1 MHRTEAASQCGEK
14 RLVKKCL
21 ASFFP
26 WKKAREPVVVASC
39 MKKLRH
45 LWICLASLAGA
56 LGLLIGAAFVPAV
69 QTGVA
74 RQVLEGQFGEHA
86 SLGRLA
92 IGWSRIRVE
101 DFRLEQPG
109 CVVALPSLEAEWSLS
124 SALRKRVKLRRL
136 LAKGWSVELSAA
148 PAAQADEPAAQ
159 TPVVPFPGVFRL
171 IELPVDFVLDAA
183 ELEGT
188 VALPGERLGV
198 SVAGGQLGVGRQG
211 LFNLALTLH
220 PVTGGAVESVQAN
233 GTLAVTMDTPRTV
246 SRVSAQ
252 LDAEARGAQWP
263 EGARL
268 SLLAT
273 LARVAAGESYEV
285 RLSAVGKQLIF
296 AQAGW
301 SAGGEPVSGSWKV
314 DMRTADLAPFVA
326 GRALPTFEVLG
337 AGRFESDLEGA
348 RLRMAGRFE
357 AMLDQLSVLRPEL
370 AALGAVRVVTDFDVR
385 RDGETWRVERL
396 SATADG
402 AQPALR
408 IEATQPFAVRMGSGA
423 LQLSD
428 PDKAL
433 AHIVLLGV
441 PVSWAQPWLGGL
453 SVAGGPLRGEFVAAA
468 RDGHFS
474 LRTTV
479 PVTLSGLS
487 LAQGSEAWLR
497 AVDFSGNL
505 SASSSAKGWQ
515 AELSGMTLR
524 SGGAVLLSLD
534 ARAGQLAGAGQPVKV
549 QAQASS
555 DLPALMAQPLLAD
568 SLVLHS
574 GVAEAGV
581 AASLGDTI
589 ELEANVHAS
598 KLRVGVQSLPEL
610 VAQIRADVAADGRTT
625 AEMPVRL
632 ISAEP
637 ARVSDLT
644 LTGSL
649 QPRAGGRGG
658 VVDGVVLSQFMA
670 LEDVQAL
677 TAMSVSG
684 AAAEGAPVPAK
695 TPEPF
700 WSGWS
705 GRLTLALK
713 QLTYNNEL
721 SVSDVSGTLRIED
734 GALKLNE
741 LTAGL
746 GVGGDLKLNGEVT
759 FDAGAGAPYALLAQS
774 VVENFE
780 VGAVFRALDPQ
791 TPPPLEGKFSVRS
804 RWKGRGAD
812 LNGALALARTE
823 TSVNSKGGMFRLL
836 RASSSDKV
844 SRTQSTVEA
853 IGGFLGSVVKSE
865 RLTDYANRAQ
875 IVNDIASALAEIPF
889 DQLSLQLARDAQM
902 NIRLQDFSMIAPD
915 VRLSGEGEIR
925 GTEGSSVSRPMELS
939 MRMATRGRLAELFG
953 RAKLLNGQKDNLGYA
968 ELSSPLSIKG
978 SLRQPDAHSLVALL
992 MESALFK

>member
-337 AGRFESDLEGA
+337 ARGVVNQLES
-348 RLRMAGRFE
+348 RLQYSE
-357 AMLDQLSVLRPEL
+357 SP
-370 AALGAVRVVTDFDVR
+370 
-385 RDGETWRVERL
+385 L
-396 SATADG
+396 SA
-402 AQPALR
+402 AQA
-408 IEATQPFAVRMGSGA
+408 E
-423 LQLSD
+423 QL
-428 PDKAL
+428 
-433 AHIVLLGV
+433 
-441 PVSWAQPWLGGL
+441 VSAMA
-453 SVAGGPLRGEFVAAA
+453 AGG
-468 RDGHFS
+468 
-474 LRTTV
+474 T
-479 PVTLSGLS
+479 
-487 LAQGSEAWLR
+487 
-497 AVDFSGNL
+497 
-505 SASSSAKGWQ
+505 
-515 AELSGMTLR
+515 
-524 SGGAVLLSLD
+524 
-534 ARAGQLAGAGQPVKV
+534 
-549 QAQASS
+549 AQAV
-555 DLPALMAQPLLAD
+555 PGPMG
-568 SLVLHS
+568 
-574 GVAEAGV
+574 GVAITEG
-581 AASLGDTI
+581 L
-589 ELEANVHAS
+589 
-598 KLRVGVQSLPEL
+598 
-610 VAQIRADVAADGRTT
+610 
-625 AEMPVRL
+625 
-632 ISAEP
+632 
-637 ARVSDLT
+637 
-644 LTGSL
+644 L
-649 QPRAGGRGG
+649 Q
-658 VVDGVVLSQFMA
+658 Q
-670 LEDVQAL
+670 
-677 TAMSVSG
+677 
-684 AAAEGAPVPAK
+684 
-695 TPEPF
+695 
-700 WSGWS
+700 
-705 GRLTLALK
+705 
-713 QLTYNNEL
+713 
-721 SVSDVSGTLRIED
+721 
-734 GALKLNE
+734 
-741 LTAGL
+741 
-746 GVGGDLKLNGEVT
+746 
-759 FDAGAGAPYALLAQS
+759 AQS
-774 VVENFE
+774 VLSAEQV
-780 VGAVFRALDPQ
+780 AALQ
-791 TPPPLEGKFSVRS
+791 QLKAE
-804 RWKGRGAD
+804 
-812 LNGALALARTE
+812 
-823 TSVNSKGGMFRLL
+823 
-836 RASSSDKV
+836 
-844 SRTQSTVEA
+844 QEA
-853 IGGFLGSVVKSE
+853 QRK
-865 RLTDYANRAQ
+865 
-875 IVNDIASALAEIPF
+875 
-889 DQLSLQLARDAQM
+889 
-902 NIRLQDFSMIAPD
+902 
-915 VRLSGEGEIR
+915 
-925 GTEGSSVSRPMELS
+925 
-939 MRMATRGRLAELFG
+939 LAELH
-953 RAKLLNGQKDNLGYA
+953 
-968 ELSSPLSIKG
+968 
-978 SLRQPDAHSLVALL
+978 RQAGEPPG
-992 MESALFK
+992 ER

>member
-1 MHRTEAASQCGEK
+1 
-14 RLVKKCL
+14 
-21 ASFFP
+21 
-26 WKKAREPVVVASC
+26 

-45 LWICLASLAGA
+45 IWISLASLAAA

-74 RQVLEGQFGEHA
+74 RQVLSSQFGESA

-136 LAKGWSVELSAA
+136 LAKGWSVELSVAA
-148 PAAQADEPAAQ
+148 PDAAAAETVAPAPVEPF
-159 TPVVPFPGVFRL
+159 TGVCRL
-171 IELPVDFVLDAA
+171 MELPVDFVLDAA

-220 PVTGGAVESVQAN
+220 PASGGAVESVQAN
-233 GTLAVTMDTPRTV
+233 GTLAITMDTPRTV
-246 SRVSAQ
+246 SRLSAQ

-273 LARVAAGESYEV
+273 LARVTSGESYEV

-348 RLRMAGRFE
+348 RLRMAGRCE

-402 AQPALR
+402 SQPALR

-428 PDKAL
+428 PEKSL

-441 PVSWAQPWLGGL
+441 PVAWAQPWLGGV
-453 SVAGGPLRGEFVAAA
+453 SVAGGPLRGEFVAAVK
-468 RDGHFS
+468 DGHFS

-479 PVTLSGLS
+479 PLTLSGLS
-487 LAQGSEAWLR
+487 LAQGGEAWLR

-505 SASSSAKGWQ
+505 SASSSTKGWQ

-524 SGGAVLLSLD
+524 SGGA
-534 ARAGQLAGAGQPVKV
+534 
-549 QAQASS
+549 
-555 DLPALMAQPLLAD
+555 AL
-568 SLVLHS
+568 
-574 GVAEAGV
+574 
-581 AASLGDTI
+581 
-589 ELEANVHAS
+589 
-598 KLRVGVQSLPEL
+598 
-610 VAQIRADVAADGRTT
+610 
-625 AEMPVRL
+625 
-632 ISAEP
+632 
-637 ARVSDLT
+637 LT
-644 LTGSL
+644 L
-649 QPRAGGRGG
+649 
-658 VVDGVVLSQFMA
+658 
-670 LEDVQAL
+670 
-677 TAMSVSG
+677 
-684 AAAEGAPVPAK
+684 
-695 TPEPF
+695 
-700 WSGWS
+700 
-705 GRLTLALK
+705 
-713 QLTYNNEL
+713 
-721 SVSDVSGTLRIED
+721 
-734 GALKLNE
+734 
-741 LTAGL
+741 
-746 GVGGDLKLNGEVT
+746 
-759 FDAGAGAPYALLAQS
+759 
-774 VVENFE
+774 
-780 VGAVFRALDPQ
+780 
-791 TPPPLEGKFSVRS
+791 
-804 RWKGRGAD
+804 
-812 LNGALALARTE
+812 
-823 TSVNSKGGMFRLL
+823 
-836 RASSSDKV
+836 
-844 SRTQSTVEA
+844 
-853 IGGFLGSVVKSE
+853 
-865 RLTDYANRAQ
+865 
-875 IVNDIASALAEIPF
+875 
-889 DQLSLQLARDAQM
+889 
-902 NIRLQDFSMIAPD
+902 
-915 VRLSGEGEIR
+915 
-925 GTEGSSVSRPMELS
+925 
-939 MRMATRGRLAELFG
+939 
-953 RAKLLNGQKDNLGYA
+953 
-968 ELSSPLSIKG
+968 
-978 SLRQPDAHSLVALL
+978 
-992 MESALFK
+992 